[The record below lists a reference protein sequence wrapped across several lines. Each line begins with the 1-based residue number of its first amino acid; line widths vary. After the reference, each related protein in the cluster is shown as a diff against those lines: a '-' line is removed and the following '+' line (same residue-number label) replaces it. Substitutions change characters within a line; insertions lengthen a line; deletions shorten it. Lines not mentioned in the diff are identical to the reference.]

1 MAALTVTFPSV
12 QRDETVD
19 KTAAGDDARVEQGR
33 HTIFEIREAENILRP
48 RIQLCTIIVIII
60 IMGSRDRSLS
70 DFYRYVLPKNFL
82 LKFAILALI
91 FIFTDVGRHLR
102 SLFDPSA
109 LSTED
114 KLEYKFYPVATG
126 QVQFR
131 VKAANDAHVALTT
144 GPEEGEPM
152 YEVFIGGW
160 SNGKSVIRKNRAKPE
175 AAEAETPGI
184 LSPDEFRG
192 FWIRWG
198 DGAISV
204 GKEGEPSA
212 FLTYTDPDPF
222 GIGYFGVCTGWG
234 ASGEWMIE
242 GHGSLSTGNKLVY
255 QFRNVRSGAVLLDVK
270 AKSNAHIALTNK
282 RGESSP
288 MYEILLGGWENM
300 ASVIRYDRKQ
310 PDKVRVDTPYL
321 MNESQSKKFAITWL
335 DGLIRVRA
343 ENLSGPVIMEWR
355 DPKPIGISY
364 VGVRTGWGA
373 TGKWQLRAVRFPAP
387 DAKNATSPS
396 APPPPVQGLEEVG
409 GKFGECWC
417 DSTGGMVPGD
427 AVEGGKDD
435 EVLFVGRAFHE
446 GALLPGKV
454 KPSHSVC
461 YVAWGGEEHGKSE
474 YQVLCGCRPTWV
486 STSGN
491 NIPPNSIPGGE
502 TEDGEPLFIGR
513 VQHEGTLT
521 VGKVQP
527 SHSVCYIPF
536 GGTEVAFPD
545 YEILVSQ

>member
-242 GHGSLSTGNKLVY
+242 AICVGDH
-255 QFRNVRSGAVLLDVK
+255 D
-270 AKSNAHIALTNK
+270 
-282 RGESSP
+282 
-288 MYEILLGGWENM
+288 
-300 ASVIRYDRKQ
+300 RY
-310 PDKVRVDTPYL
+310 
-321 MNESQSKKFAITWL
+321 
-335 DGLIRVRA
+335 
-343 ENLSGPVIMEWR
+343 
-355 DPKPIGISY
+355 
-364 VGVRTGWGA
+364 
-373 TGKWQLRAVRFPAP
+373 
-387 DAKNATSPS
+387 ATSPS